1 MKFKKMPENV
11 FHNIQINPN
20 AGDNGTKSHS
30 DEKIYLL
37 MNKLDTSFVV
47 YLVSKKPIP
56 KDRDIYF
63 MSPDGLP
70 YKAKKETLEF
80 MSHYRIKAEFEQIK
94 EEETDDEA
102 TSN

>member
-1 MKFKKMPENV
+1 MNFKKVPENV

-20 AGDNGTKSHS
+20 AGDNDTKSHS
-30 DEKIYLL
+30 GKKTYLL

-47 YLVSKKPIP
+47 YLVSNKPIP

-63 MSPDGLP
+63 LSPDGIP

-80 MSHYRIKAEFEQIK
+80 MSHYRIKAEFERIMK
-94 EEETDDEA
+94 EGEK
-102 TSN
+102 